1 MIKNGD
7 FVLHTGELTNQSL
20 GSWFKYQRQEAR
32 CFKEANWLRQESLS
46 RYTTTKANLIKNKQK
61 LFKEKD
67 VSKWE
72 VKEEKLRKAQD
83 TINDQEAAYKIM
95 LPKETK
101 KVEYLAEESAYF
113 TNQVWKEARRVIM
126 LDYAMGREH
135 FVDMGEQM
143 HRHIYEVN
151 LAWGQMLDFY
161 TDLNNARKEKDDNYA
176 EENHIGEEVI
186 EPDDKIVNL
195 YDNTF
200 IFKKNDPQIQEGTEE
215 ILGGE
220 LKDNIEEEKEPDV
233 TQLIG
238 EKITIKASQAVVE
251 M

>member
-1 MIKNGD
+1 
-7 FVLHTGELTNQSL
+7 
-20 GSWFKYQRQEAR
+20 
-32 CFKEANWLRQESLS
+32 
-46 RYTTTKANLIKNKQK
+46 
-61 LFKEKD
+61 
-67 VSKWE
+67 
-72 VKEEKLRKAQD
+72 
-83 TINDQEAAYKIM
+83 M

-113 TNQVWKEARRVIM
+113 TNQVWKESRRVIM

-151 LAWGQMLDFY
+151 LAWGQFLDFY

-200 IFKKNDPQIQEGTEE
+200 IFKKGDKEENKPQWEDGQEE
-215 ILGGE
+215 LLGE
-220 LKDNIEEEKEPDV
+220 LKDNTEEEKEPDV
-233 TQLIG
+233 
-238 EKITIKASQAVVE
+238 A
-251 M
+251 